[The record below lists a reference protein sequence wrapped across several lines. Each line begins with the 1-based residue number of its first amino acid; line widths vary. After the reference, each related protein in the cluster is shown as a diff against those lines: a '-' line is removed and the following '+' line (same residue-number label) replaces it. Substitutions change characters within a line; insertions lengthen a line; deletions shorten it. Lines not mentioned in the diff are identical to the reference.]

1 MSQSERKNLVL
12 GLISTKR
19 QTVRPTPAKPGP
31 QSTSD
36 PDDEAAPEKTVSSA
50 KLRSMMIKAESQ
62 DPIAGRRYRDKS
74 KVTTGI
80 YIRQEVHRKLKLLA
94 AIERKK
100 FNSYIEDA
108 IDEYL
113 EKIADRI
120 PDIS

>member
-1 MSQSERKNLVL
+1 M
-12 GLISTKR
+12 
-19 QTVRPTPAKPGP
+19 
-31 QSTSD
+31 
-36 PDDEAAPEKTVSSA
+36 
-50 KLRSMMIKAESQ
+50 
-62 DPIAGRRYRDKS
+62 
-74 KVTTGI
+74 TTGI